1 MPCLSAGYYI
11 YFESSTGGT
20 GYKAQLSSPSIS
32 VPAGHSSCLSL
43 WYHMYGQHVST
54 LTVYQNTKRLW
65 TRSGDQGNKWL
76 QAQITVNGR
85 VSNQKVYL
93 LAEMS
98 SVTGEPRLWGPRLS
112 CQTWLVVG
120 LWEEWRVLPGPMHRR
135 DDQFHSSRWST
146 KKILFFFSFLVFPPS
161 V

>member
-11 YFESSTGGT
+11 YFESSAGGT

-32 VPAGHSSCLSL
+32 VLAGHSSCLSL

-54 LTVYQNTKRLW
+54 LTVYQNTKSLW

-85 VSNQKVYL
+85 VSNQKVYRL
-93 LAEMS
+93 LAEILP
-98 SVTGEPRLWGPRLS
+98 VTGEPRL
-112 CQTWLVVG
+112 
-120 LWEEWRVLPGPMHRR
+120 
-135 DDQFHSSRWST
+135 
-146 KKILFFFSFLVFPPS
+146 
-161 V
+161 